1 MFSKLVKRLRRDN
14 TPELPTVD
22 LCKED
27 ALAQLMHY
35 DTQFLIDDSGS
46 MAGTRWNEAREAL
59 MGLAEY
65 TLKHDQDGIEIFFLN
80 DVNKGGSVRN
90 KEEVRQLFYAVK
102 PSGSTPTGLRL
113 EQLLMAYIARIEA
126 ARTKS
131 GGQDPL
137 NSGIKP
143 LNLIVITDGEP
154 TDDPEGVIIAAA
166 RRLDAGNFSLT
177 QVGIQ
182 FIQVGDDKHASKAL
196 KELDNHLHK
205 DNNVRDIVD
214 TRPFTG
220 KELTTEVLVAM
231 LLGAINRRVDQIK
244 KPGKE

>member
-80 DVNKGGSVRN
+80 DTFASRVFQN

-102 PSGSTPTGLRL
+102 PSGSTPTGLRM

-154 TDDPEGVIIAAA
+154 TDDP
-166 RRLDAGNFSLT
+166 R
-177 QVGIQ
+177 VGIQ